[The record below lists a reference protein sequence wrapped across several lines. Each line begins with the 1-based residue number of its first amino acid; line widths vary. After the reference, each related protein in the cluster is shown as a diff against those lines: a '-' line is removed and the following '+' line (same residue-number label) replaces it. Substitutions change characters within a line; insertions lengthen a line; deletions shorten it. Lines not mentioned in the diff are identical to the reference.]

1 MTPYDLAKHIHTEIS
16 TFAPRLSGA
25 LNRALLEFGEGS
37 ALVGSD
43 GQPLSKESESFQEI
57 EQINAPWRDF
67 ADIMS
72 KIRSVLMVVEENS
85 SWHVIIDKKPDSDSD
100 KIELLYTIFRQS

>member
-1 MTPYDLAKHIHTEIS
+1 MTPYELAKYIHSEIS

-25 LNRALLEFGEGS
+25 LNRAFLEFGEG
-37 ALVGSD
+37 
-43 GQPLSKESESFQEI
+43 GQPLAKESESFQEI

-85 SWHVIIDKKPDSDSD
+85 SWKVIIDKKPNADSD
-100 KIELLYTIFRQS
+100 KIELLYTIFRQN